1 MGIKDFLSTLLKR
14 KQEEDKTKIQV
25 KQIVVEIEQ
34 ENLAS
39 TQDNQEL
46 ELESDEDNSDIPQP
60 VQELSTVIKSIP
72 GIKLATVNRY
82 MLFEITSDDFTL
94 PIFGDYPLGA
104 LKRTDGG
111 LSDEILIS
119 IDFMITRDETGLK
132 ALEFLSWWVRDHARG
147 GDSIQLRALA
157 LPPIPEQFGKTL
169 TFTIDYFYTDPEQD
183 IDKLLN
189 SIQELA
195 DSLNNAKIQYLN
207 Q

>member
-39 TQDNQEL
+39 IQDNQEL

-72 GIKLATVNRY
+72 GIKLAAVNRY

-94 PIFGDYPLGA
+94 PMFGDYP
-104 LKRTDGG
+104 
-111 LSDEILIS
+111 
-119 IDFMITRDETGLK
+119 
-132 ALEFLSWWVRDHARG
+132 
-147 GDSIQLRALA
+147 
-157 LPPIPEQFGKTL
+157 
-169 TFTIDYFYTDPEQD
+169 
-183 IDKLLN
+183 
-189 SIQELA
+189 
-195 DSLNNAKIQYLN
+195 
-207 Q
+207 